1 MKDNSPSTTALRVA
15 MCRAAH
21 RISDDPNVFS
31 DPLALRILGIENMQP
46 DTKWLEHA
54 KLSDGLRAFL
64 VARCR
69 YTEDELHAAIK
80 RGIKQYVVLGA
91 GLDTFAFRQSYPEA
105 VLHVFEVDYPATQIW
120 KRELL
125 EKAAIPIPET
135 LTFSPIDFENQ
146 TLEQGLRQ
154 TGFDTGKSTF
164 FSWLG
169 VTPYLTESAIMST
182 LQFVASMPSGSGIV
196 FDYTISPSL
205 LNPNQQKAFAAL
217 ADRVASAGEPFQTF
231 FDPAL
236 LKKTLMAMG
245 FGEIEDLAP
254 EDINARYFHKRSD
267 GLRVS
272 GFAHIMNA
280 RVF

>member
-1 MKDNSPSTTALRVA
+1 MKDDRPSTTALRVA

-21 RISDDPNVFS
+21 QIADNPKVFS
-31 DPLALRILGIENMQP
+31 DPLALRILGIDNARNLPEQ
-46 DTKWLEHA
+46 A

-64 VARCR
+64 AARCR
-69 YTEDELHAAIK
+69 YAEDELHAAVR
-80 RGIKQYVVLGA
+80 RGVRQYVVMGA
-91 GLDTFAFRQSYPEA
+91 GLDTFAYRQSYPEDM
-105 VLHVFEVDYPATQIW
+105 LHVFEVDYPATQIW

-125 EKAAIPIPET
+125 EKAAIPIPES
-135 LTFSPIDFENQ
+135 LTFSPTDFEKQ

-182 LQFVASMPSGSGIV
+182 LQFVASMPKGSGIV
-196 FDYTISPSL
+196 FDYTVSPSL

-217 ADRVASAGEPFQTF
+217 ADRVALAGEPFQSF

-236 LKKTLMAMG
+236 LRKTLTEMG

-254 EDINARYFHKRSD
+254 EEINARYFDKRSD

-272 GFAHIMNA
+272 GFAHFMNA
-280 RVF
+280 QVC